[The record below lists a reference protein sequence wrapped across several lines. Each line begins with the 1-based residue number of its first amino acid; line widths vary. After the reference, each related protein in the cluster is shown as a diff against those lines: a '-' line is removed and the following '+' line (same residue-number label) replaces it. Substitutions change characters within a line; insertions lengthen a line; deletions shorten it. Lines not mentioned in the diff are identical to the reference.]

1 MKLLRVLVINLTC
14 GILNCWVRSSIIKN
28 VIDQRILILQGIVK
42 LRICFQVLKPNHPMG
57 TPAIA
62 ECSEPGSSSESCH
75 EEWTSECCKGCLSRS
90 DFFTCSFTWSI
101 PSWPVTWWMFS
112 HQELY
117 FESWTL
123 LSFRSSTWNTIK
135 VSVIHPTHIPTGHAC
150 GRRSLSYRSLSFP
163 FKTLSALL
171 CFIVVISRTKTAIE
185 YPSINLVLYP
195 YTPNEELDSWQ
206 IVLAHLTSFLEP

>member
-1 MKLLRVLVINLTC
+1 MANFPRFPIYHIKWITEC
-14 GILNCWVRSSIIKN
+14 GAYHRTKVCNNKHIKENRRSKC
-28 VIDQRILILQGIVK
+28 IVPC
-42 LRICFQVLKPNHPMG
+42 L
-57 TPAIA
+57 
-62 ECSEPGSSSESCH
+62 
-75 EEWTSECCKGCLSRS
+75 LSRS
-90 DFFTCSFTWSI
+90 DFFTWSFTWSV

-123 LSFRSSTWNTIK
+123 LSFGNLTWNTIK

-150 GRRSLSYRSLSFP
+150 DRRSLSCRSLSFP

-185 YPSINLVLYP
+185 YPSINLVLYS

-206 IVLAHLTSFLEP
+206 IILAHLTSFLEP